1 MTYDENVFKEKA
13 NRKARKIWIVFAILL
28 SANYGSDASGGL
40 YPTTSYLIFLALC
53 WLPLI
58 FGEVLLRVKGWATEL
73 YRYDLVIG
81 YGIFYTFVICT
92 TESPIAFTYI
102 LPVTSL
108 LVLYKNRKFMINC
121 GIVNSLII
129 VGAAVYRYMLGF
141 NSASDMKNYQLQLS
155 CIILCYICYVMSIRH
170 LNESDGAMTDS
181 IKADL
186 HRVVTTVEQVKT
198 SSNVILDGI
207 TVVRELASENKHGS
221 DMVMLGMNELTDNNH
236 MLQDRTT
243 SSTQMTSD
251 IRAQVEN
258 VVALISEMVSLVG
271 KTESHSSVSAEDLQS
286 LVSTATTMSE
296 LSTELENVLQN
307 FQQEFGMVKQ
317 ETGTIEK
324 ITNQTNLLALN
335 ASIEA
340 ARAGEAGKGFA
351 VVAEQIRTLSTE
363 THASSGQIREA
374 LSRLDATSAKMTT
387 SIEETLKL
395 IQITLE
401 KVTHTGENVNQIASD
416 SAQLGRHI
424 QVVDNAIKEVESS
437 NTQLVSNMEQVSNIV
452 ETITGCIAHSS
463 QTSERMLSKYEETAA
478 NINTIEDVMENMMC
492 DLGIG
497 GFMGIE
503 DIRPG
508 MKIDLKLAG
517 QGDTEYLGEL
527 IEQIPEGLLV
537 SCQKELALT
546 DTASCILQITAGN
559 ILYCWDKAVISPA
572 PEKGAHAFKI
582 IINTRPRINNRR
594 KYPRMDLD
602 NACTIK
608 FKNSDTEY
616 AATMDNISANG
627 FAFLATDNIFTQSK
641 NASVTVTIH
650 DFALPDHN
658 VLEGRIIRCSDDN
671 GLFIV
676 GCQMPEDNFYILEYV
691 EKNLESKK

>member
-13 NRKARKIWIVFAILL
+13 NRKARKIWIVFAVLL

-58 FGEVLLRVKGWATEL
+58 FGEVLLHVKGWATEL

-92 TESPIAFTYI
+92 TASPIAFTYI

-108 LVLYKNRKFMINC
+108 LVLYKNRKFMIGC
-121 GIVNSLII
+121 GIANALII

-181 IKADL
+181 IRADL
-186 HRVVTTVEQVKT
+186 HRVVTTVEQVKS
-198 SSNVILDGI
+198 SSNIILDGI

-221 DMVMLGMNELTDNNH
+221 DIVMLGMNELTDNNN

-258 VVALISEMVSLVG
+258 VVALIGEMITLVE
-271 KTESHSSVSAEDLQS
+271 KTQSHSGVSAEDLKS
-286 LVSTATTMSE
+286 LVNTAATMSQ
-296 LSTELENVLQN
+296 LSTELENVLEN
-307 FQQEFGMVKQ
+307 FRQEFEMVKQ

-340 ARAGEAGKGFA
+340 ARAGEAGRGFA
-351 VVAEQIRTLSTE
+351 VVADQIRTLSTE
-363 THASSGQIREA
+363 THASSDQIRDA
-374 LSRLDATSAKMTT
+374 LSRLDATSAKMTS
-387 SIEETLKL
+387 SIEETLQL

-401 KVTHTGENVNQIASD
+401 KVTQTGENVNQIASD

-463 QTSERMLSKYEETAA
+463 QTSERMLSKYEETAT

-546 DTASCILQITAGN
+546 DTASCTLQITAGN

-608 FKNSDTEY
+608 FKNSNTEY